1 MTRMRAVFLARMQ
14 EESVDQDRQ
23 DKAGNGGKRRLWPWL
38 LLGVVTVLA
47 IYAYVTT
54 IQMIEDLTQLWSDL
68 VQLFWWIMPDIP
80 AS

>member
-14 EESVDQDRQ
+14 EKSVDQDRQ
-23 DKAGNGGKRRLWPWL
+23 DKAGNGRKRRLWPWL

-54 IQMIEDLTQLWSDL
+54 IQMIDDLTQLWSDL

>member
-1 MTRMRAVFLARMQ
+1 MLSSAAMR
-14 EESVDQDRQ
+14 EENVDQGERDI
-23 DKAGNGGKRRLWPWL
+23 AGEGGKRRLWPWL
-38 LLGVVTVLA
+38 LVGFVSIMA

-54 IQMIEDLTQLWSDL
+54 VEMIEETARLWSDL

>member
-1 MTRMRAVFLARMQ
+1 M
-14 EESVDQDRQ
+14 DQNQPDNAGDDR
-23 DKAGNGGKRRLWPWL
+23 KRRLWPWL
-38 LLGVVTVLA
+38 LLGVVTILA

-54 IQMIEDLTQLWSDL
+54 IEMIEDMARLWSDL

>member
-1 MTRMRAVFLARMQ
+1 MPFSARMQ
-14 EESVDQDRQ
+14 EESVDQDQ
-23 DKAGNGGKRRLWPWL
+23 QENAGNNRKPRLWPWL
-38 LLGVVTVLA
+38 LLGIVTILA

-54 IQMIEDLTQLWSDL
+54 VQMIEDMARLWSDL

>member
-1 MTRMRAVFLARMQ
+1 M
-14 EESVDQDRQ
+14 DQGQPDN
-23 DKAGNGGKRRLWPWL
+23 AGNDRKRRLWPWL
-38 LLGVVTVLA
+38 LLGVVTILA

-54 IQMIEDLTQLWSDL
+54 VQMIEDMARLWSDL

>member
-1 MTRMRAVFLARMQ
+1 M
-14 EESVDQDRQ
+14 DQDRQ
-23 DKAGNGGKRRLWPWL
+23 DKVGNGRKRRLWPWL

>member
-1 MTRMRAVFLARMQ
+1 M
-14 EESVDQDRQ
+14 DQNQPDNAGDDR
-23 DKAGNGGKRRLWPWL
+23 KRRLWPWL
-38 LLGVVTVLA
+38 LLGLVTILA

-54 IQMIEDLTQLWSDL
+54 IEMIEDMARLWSDL

>member
-1 MTRMRAVFLARMQ
+1 M
-14 EESVDQDRQ
+14 DQNQPDN
-23 DKAGNGGKRRLWPWL
+23 AGNDRKRRLWPWL
-38 LLGVVTVLA
+38 LLGVVTILA

-54 IQMIEDLTQLWSDL
+54 IEMIEDMARLWSDL